1 MAGPY
6 LRSKWQAEQAAVE
19 AIGRGVPV
27 IIARPSIPV
36 GPGDRRLGPLS
47 HAICQFAAGRI
58 GAVVAGVLDV
68 ADVRDLAEGI
78 VAAARRGAI
87 GRRYLLTGQ
96 PVTYMEFFTALA
108 PLVGR
113 PPPRRVV
120 PYPLALAFAH
130 VNEWVCRH
138 WTGSRPLASVTGV
151 RLTRRSFHFN
161 SRRTRCELGLVSR
174 PFRAALSDA
183 VAWFRA
189 HAYIPPLDAT
199 TRTGH
204 PCTPDCQD

>member
-1 MAGPY
+1 M
-6 LRSKWQAEQAAVE
+6 
-19 AIGRGVPV
+19 
-27 IIARPSIPV
+27 
-36 GPGDRRLGPLS
+36 
-47 HAICQFAAGRI
+47 
-58 GAVVAGVLDV
+58 AGVLDV
-68 ADVRDLAEGI
+68 ADVRDLAEGSWL
-78 VAAARRGAI
+78 RPGERAI

-183 VAWFRA
+183 VAWFLRPRL
-189 HAYIPPLDAT
+189 HTSPRRNDPNRSSL
-199 TRTGH
+199 H
-204 PCTPDCQD
+204 PGLPGLTIGTERLG